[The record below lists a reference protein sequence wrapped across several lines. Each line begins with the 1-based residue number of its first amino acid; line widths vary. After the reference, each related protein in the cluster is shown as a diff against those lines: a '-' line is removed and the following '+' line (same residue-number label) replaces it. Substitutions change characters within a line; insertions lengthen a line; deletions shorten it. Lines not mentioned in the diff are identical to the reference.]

1 MVERNLEYLKN
12 ISLNEIKGFG
22 EKRISSFKKY
32 GINSISDLIR
42 FFPKKHI
49 DRSQVSKIKSIN
61 SEIKKEITVLGEV
74 KDVSVFTT
82 KTRLRIATLII
93 NDETGSIR
101 AKWFGPQYIETRFK
115 TGDSVALSGIPDV
128 KKTGS
133 IEFKNPTIE
142 KFSDPE
148 ELNETGSLIP
158 IYPKIDGLSSSI
170 IRKGIKESLR
180 RIPEFEDFLHKDD
193 IVSYKIVNR
202 TKSYN
207 DIHFPEKLSDY
218 ENARNRLAF
227 DEFLYLQAIF
237 KQHKISYNKT
247 QSGIKYKLKKD
258 TLTNFEQKIP
268 FKLTKSQKDV
278 INEIFIDMNEESP
291 MKRLLQGDV
300 GSGKTIVAAAAI
312 YATMLSS
319 YQAVLMAPTEVLA
332 EQHYN
337 SLSKILLFDDFKI
350 HLLTSSVKE
359 RKEIMNTING
369 GDPAFI
375 IGTHALIQENIK
387 FNNLGLA
394 IIDEQQR
401 FGVQQR
407 KKLTTDLKTTPDQL
421 VMTATPIP
429 RTTALAIYGDL
440 DLSVI
445 DELPPGRKPVKSF
458 LYEGYKEDN
467 EKIYKLCEEHIKNN
481 SQVFVVCPF
490 IEESESLDIKA
501 AENVYKAYKK
511 ELPEYSIEILHGK
524 MTSEEKEAVM
534 RSMHNNE
541 TQILI
546 STVVIE
552 VGIDI
557 PNATLMIIESAE
569 RFGLNQLHQLRG
581 RVGRGEKESECVFH
595 ITEGKDLETITDEGK
610 KRLLAI
616 VDNLDGFKLAE
627 IDLQIRG
634 EGKVTGTSQS
644 GISDLKI
651 ADLRYDYEIL
661 EKSKE
666 YFKNISDQNEKAVL
680 NEAKILFPN
689 FGDVEDTT

>member
-237 KQHKISYNKT
+237 KEHKISYNKT

-278 INEIFIDMNEESP
+278 INEIFSDMNEESP

-312 YATMLSS
+312 YATILSS

-337 SLSKILLFDDFKI
+337 SLSKILLFDDFKV

-359 RKEIMNTING
+359 RKEIMNTINT

-467 EKIYKLCEEHIKNN
+467 EKIYKLCKEHIKNN

-490 IEESESLDIKA
+490 IEESETLDIKA

-534 RSMHNNE
+534 RSMHKNE

-666 YFKNISDQNEKAVL
+666 YFENISDQIGKAVS

-689 FGDVEDTT
+689 FEDVEDTT

>member
-32 GINSISDLIR
+32 GINSILDLIR

-237 KQHKISYNKT
+237 KEHKISYNKT

-278 INEIFIDMNEESP
+278 INEIFSDMNEESP

-312 YATMLSS
+312 YATILSS

-337 SLSKILLFDDFKI
+337 SLSKILLFDDFKV

-359 RKEIMNTING
+359 RKEIMNTINS

-490 IEESESLDIKA
+490 IEESETLDIKA

-534 RSMHNNE
+534 RSMHKNE

-666 YFKNISDQNEKAVL
+666 YFENISDQIGKAVS

-689 FGDVEDTT
+689 FEDVEDTT

>member
-237 KQHKISYNKT
+237 KEHKISYNKT

-278 INEIFIDMNEESP
+278 INEIFSDMNEESP

-312 YATMLSS
+312 YATILSS

-337 SLSKILLFDDFKI
+337 SLSKILLFDDFKV

-359 RKEIMNTING
+359 RKEIMNTINS

-490 IEESESLDIKA
+490 IEESETLDIKA

-534 RSMHNNE
+534 RSMHKNE

-666 YFKNISDQNEKAVL
+666 YFENISDQIGKAVS

-689 FGDVEDTT
+689 FEDVEDTT